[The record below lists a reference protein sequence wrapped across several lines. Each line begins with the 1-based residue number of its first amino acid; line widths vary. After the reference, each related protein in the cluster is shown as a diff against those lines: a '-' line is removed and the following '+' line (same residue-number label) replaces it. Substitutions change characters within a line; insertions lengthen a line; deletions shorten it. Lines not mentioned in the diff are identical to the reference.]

1 MKAEIS
7 YCTTT
12 DDPQATLSQFLEDH
26 PISIKELELLLQTPF
41 GSPMIIPGHPQA
53 EVLGDLSNL
62 TYDKDSTPE
71 SIRCKYIYFATAL
84 PHLWG
89 IWKKDFFCCPE
100 TIVSFAGPNLCVP
113 YILLHAEDG
122 KIRVM
127 KHNFEDLSQPF
138 KALTLVHRGPRE
150 PLETNKGAY
159 DFNTKMFIP
168 SSKGV
173 FLQIVIRMDEDTAH
187 IPKSGATN
195 QSNFIVVLT
204 AGKHGILQGVYYNY
218 GTKKQI
224 FELYAIC
231 H

>member
-12 DDPQATLSQFLEDH
+12 DNPQATLSQFLEDH
-26 PISIKELELLLQTPF
+26 PISVEELKLLLEKPF
-41 GSPMIIPGHPQA
+41 GSPTVIPGHPQV
-53 EVLGDLSNL
+53 EVLNDLSTL
-62 TYDKDSTPE
+62 TFNSSPE

-89 IWKKDFFCCPE
+89 IWKDKYFCYPE

-113 YILLHAEDG
+113 YILLHAEVG
-122 KIRVM
+122 KVGVV

-138 KALTLVHRGPRE
+138 KLLTHVHHSPRE
-150 PLETNKGAY
+150 PLEINKGAY
-159 DFNTKMFIP
+159 DFNTKGFIP

-173 FLQIVIRMDEDTAH
+173 FLQLVIRMDEDTAH
-187 IPKSGATN
+187 IPKSGATT
-195 QSNFIVVLT
+195 QGNFIVILT
-204 AGKHGILQGVYYNY
+204 AGKHRVLQGVYYNY
-218 GTKKQI
+218 GKKKQI
-224 FELYAIC
+224 FELYALC